1 MYALL
6 LSTCLWLPAPA
17 TIADPGPDELIRD
30 AVAALLEMQ
39 EADGAWP
46 YEGVYRVG
54 GEIPLGYRV
63 GGTAIVCT
71 ALLSAAPDEAAAAAI
86 ERGVD
91 YILTALPDPLLSPST
106 VDAYDVRVW
115 AHGYALEFF
124 CRLRAAGR
132 AAPRADEI
140 ESWIDRLVATL
151 RTEQLSDGGWNYANR
166 RAHAGF
172 VTAPI
177 VQALLL
183 ARQQGEDVPPDVLNR
198 AATALRASRYANG
211 AFAYSGA
218 AGAARRRSPDSRPT
232 SIPTT
237 AAAPP
242 GEGAAPTSASSTHPA
257 AGVRGGD
264 TTTRP
269 AGAPRA
275 ATQRWSREDSL
286 LIGSIARSP
295 VCETTLL
302 LLGDGSPDAIRR
314 ALDDFHTHWEH
325 LETRRKKTGTHVPP
339 FGIAPYYFYYGHRY
353 AAQAIEFL
361 PPGERAAARARL
373 LATILKTRDEDGTWN
388 DRVFRRSRNFGTAMI
403 VLALLGERQPGATPL
418 SPR

>member
-1 MYALL
+1 MYAPLL
-6 LSTCLWLPAPA
+6 VTCLWLPPNTAIDTPR
-17 TIADPGPDELIRD
+17 PDDLIRD

-39 EADGAWP
+39 EPDGSWP

-63 GGTAIVCT
+63 GGTAIVST
-71 ALLSAAPDEAAAAAI
+71 ALLSAAPDEAAAAI
-86 ERGVD
+86 QRGVD
-91 YILTALPDPLLSPST
+91 YILTALPDPLLAPST

-115 AHGYALEFF
+115 AHGYTLEFF

-151 RTEQLSDGGWNYANR
+151 RTEQLGDGGWNYANR

-198 AATALRASRYANG
+198 AATALRSSRYANG

-218 AGAARRRSPDSRPT
+218 ASAARRRNADSRPT
-232 SIPTT
+232 SAPTTT
-237 AAAPP
+237 AAPRGDGAPSTNTASADP
-242 GEGAAPTSASSTHPA
+242 AGAVRSADPTSRSSS
-257 AGVRGGD
+257 
-264 TTTRP
+264 
-269 AGAPRA
+269 APRA
-275 ATQRWSREDSL
+275 ATQRWSREETL

-295 VCETTLL
+295 ICETTLL

-373 LATILKTRDEDGTWN
+373 LATILKTRDADGTWN
-388 DRVFRRSRNFGTAMI
+388 DRVFRRSRNFCTAMI
-403 VLALLGERQPGATPL
+403 VLALLGERQPGAMPL